1 MSMGHIIT
9 RLAIHFVP
17 KKLTILAPLECQ
29 IFDEDFLVKAEV
41 ITNFGRLE
49 EADNRRCY
57 QLCQTALRY
66 RDGSLPKVV
75 KNFDNISEEE
85 EEDIKP

>member
-17 KKLTILAPLECQ
+17 RKLTILAPLDRQ
-29 IFDEDFLVKAEV
+29 VFDEDFLVRAEV

-49 EADNRRCY
+49 DANDRRCY
-57 QLCQTALRY
+57 QLRQIALRHE
-66 RDGSLPKVV
+66 DVPLPKVV
-75 KNFDNISEEE
+75 EKEE
-85 EEDIKP
+85 EEDVKP